1 MCTVVV
7 KIPDEVMYD
16 THMNS
21 FEATALTRQML
32 ALGLYTQ
39 RNVSIGYCAN
49 VAGLTEEEFIL
60 LAGKYGISI
69 FGFEDEEELM
79 RDVSNA

>member
-16 THMNS
+16 THMNNS
-21 FEATALTRQML
+21 EATALARQML

-39 RNVSIGYCAN
+39 RSVSIGYCAY

-69 FGFEDEEELM
+69 FRFEDEAELM
-79 RDVSNA
+79 RDVANA